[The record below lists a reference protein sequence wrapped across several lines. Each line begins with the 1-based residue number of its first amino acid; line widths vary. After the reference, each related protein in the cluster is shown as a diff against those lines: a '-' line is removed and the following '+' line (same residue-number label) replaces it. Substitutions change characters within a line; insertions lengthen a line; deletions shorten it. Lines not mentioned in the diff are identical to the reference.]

1 MKHILIDYE
10 NIQPKSFDGIETKDC
25 HVWLFLG
32 VNQQKSLPLE
42 LVETLLEF
50 DNESVHIIRMQ
61 HAGKNALDFYLSFY
75 LGKISEIDPKADVC
89 ILARDSGYDILVE
102 HLNSAYDGINIVRL
116 ASANQL
122 TVADESN
129 GKNASDVEKSQFIVE
144 DNQGVLCD
152 HINNVI
158 IENQKSLTQTIE
170 DNVPKVVIHECYVLV
185 FDSIVNRKVFLPS
198 YKSNLLYS
206 MKKYVPV
213 TVLERFNSTE
223 QDYIFEKVFEK
234 FIRAGLISIDE
245 KEEKLSY
252 KVDSQG
258 ILDLVTDQVLR
269 SKAKEI
275 DGLNNV
281 IKQKLA
287 SYRQA
292 NNQNQID
299 LVVTYLK
306 KKDIIKQDNKTI
318 YYSPFD
324 NIKGN
329 SSKVSQ
335 DDDNNKN
342 SKNSAATYQRA
353 IAQLKSRPANTRPSK
368 KSSLTNYLKSHLRN
382 EDPKTIDKLVK
393 QMVSNKIIVISN
405 TNKLIYK
412 I

>member
-10 NIQPKSFDGIETKDC
+10 NIQPKSFDGIEAKDG

-42 LVETLLEF
+42 LVETLLGF
-50 DNESVHIIRMQ
+50 NNENVHIIKMQ

-122 TVADESN
+122 VVADESN
-129 GKNASDVEKSQFIVE
+129 GKNASDIEKSQFIVE

-152 HINNVI
+152 NINNVV
-158 IENQKSLTQTIE
+158 IENQKSLAQTIE
-170 DNVPKVVIHECYVLV
+170 DNIPKAVIHECYVFV

-213 TVLERFNSTE
+213 IVLERFDSAE

-234 FIRAGLISIDE
+234 FIKAGLISTDE

-258 ILDLVTDQVLR
+258 ILDLVTEQVLR

-275 DGLNNV
+275 DGLNNI
-281 IKQKLA
+281 IKQRLTV
-287 SYRQA
+287 YRQV
-292 NNQNQID
+292 NNQEQVD

-306 KKDIIKQDNKTI
+306 NKGLIKQNNRAI
-318 YYSPFD
+318 SYPPFD
-324 NIKGN
+324 DVKVN
-329 SSKVSQ
+329 SSNASH
-335 DDDNNKN
+335 DNNDK
-342 SKNSAATYQRA
+342 SHSSATVYQRA
-353 IAQLKSRPANTRPSK
+353 IALIKSRTAGTRPTK
-368 KSSLTNYLKSHLRN
+368 KLSLVNYLKSHLRN
-382 EDPKTIDKLVK
+382 EDPKVIDNLIK
-393 QMVSNKIIVISN
+393 QMMTNKVIVISN
-405 TNKLIYK
+405 AGKLNYNL
-412 I
+412 